1 MTHDVAIEAA
11 HLIDRLDRL
20 ARSGEAVG
28 GLNPAQWEALRFVAR
43 ANRFSRTPAA
53 LAEYL
58 GSTRGTVSQTLI
70 ALEQKGYVTREA
82 SARDRRSVVLG
93 LTVLGQ
99 HMLKDDPILAF
110 AADLA
115 TSDPKTL
122 DRLVETL
129 RSALRARITRNA
141 GRAFGACYTCR
152 HFRKGCEP
160 GKSMLHHCALL
171 DEPLSEADSRA
182 ICVEQMQVTPRRRAT
197 DRADARSRP
206 AGRPRPRTGS

>member
-1 MTHDVAIEAA
+1 MPTPAAIDAA

-28 GLNPAQWEALRFVAR
+28 GLNAAQWEALRFVSR

-70 ALEQKGYVTREA
+70 ALEQKGHVTREP
-82 SARDRRSVVLG
+82 SARDRRSVMLE
-93 LTVLGQ
+93 LTAVGTDA
-99 HMLKDDPILAF
+99 LKHDPILAL
-110 AADLA
+110 AADLEGA
-115 TSDPKTL
+115 APEKIEAVVEVLRRTL
-122 DRLVETL
+122 H
-129 RSALRARITRNA
+129 AMITRNG

-152 HFRKGCEP
+152 HFRKSVSKGRNAP
-160 GKSMLHHCALL
+160 HHCALL

-182 ICVEQMQVTPRRRAT
+182 ICVEQEAAVA
-197 DRADARSRP
+197 
-206 AGRPRPRTGS
+206 